1 MYGQNNQVG
10 GKYLVN
16 SQSVSSLTQGGGED
30 TYTLVF
36 TVTEDTPL
44 GKLVLVSVQVRVK
57 NSDGSLS
64 EIKTYDLSE
73 SEISTINGSITI
85 NTIEE
90 PLPSS
95 TTAVTTG
102 STNGT
107 DSSTGESTSSTSDLD
122 YVIPDDST

>member
-36 TVTEDTPL
+36 TVTEDAPL

-57 NSDGSLS
+57 ILMGLYR
-64 EIKTYDLSE
+64 KLKHYDLSE
-73 SEISTINGSITI
+73 SAN
-85 NTIEE
+85 
-90 PLPSS
+90 
-95 TTAVTTG
+95 
-102 STNGT
+102 
-107 DSSTGESTSSTSDLD
+107 
-122 YVIPDDST
+122 